1 MLRAAMAAGTPL
13 GLRVK
18 EVYDRGDLV
27 SDELMIDLIRD
38 RLERE
43 DTAEGFV
50 LDGFPRTLAQA
61 EALDELLDELDR
73 ELSVVFEFQI
83 PDAVAV
89 GRLLE
94 RARLEDRTDDT
105 PEVIEHRIRVFKSQT
120 EPLVA
125 YYRTRGILV
134 GVHAD
139 RSVDAVF
146 AEIQEALDHVVKR
159 RVRGSG
165 PVEGVWGNREVPPAE
180 TRS

>member
-83 PDAVAV
+83 PDGVAV

-94 RARLEDRTDDT
+94 RARIEGRTDDT

-139 RSVDAVF
+139 RTVEAVF
-146 AEIQEALDHVVKR
+146 AEIQEALDHVA
-159 RVRGSG
+159 VR
-165 PVEGVWGNREVPPAE
+165 
-180 TRS
+180 